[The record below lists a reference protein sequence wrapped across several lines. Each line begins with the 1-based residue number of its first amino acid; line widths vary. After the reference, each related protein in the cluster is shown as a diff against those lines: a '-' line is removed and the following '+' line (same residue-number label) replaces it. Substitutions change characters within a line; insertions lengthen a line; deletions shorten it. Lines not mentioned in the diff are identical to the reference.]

1 MLKIKQIIIAVLF
14 TFVLTSCGE
23 FTKVLNKGTSQEQ
36 YMLATKLYEEEKHN
50 KAIQLFEKVIPA
62 YRGKPQMERIQYMT
76 ADSYYKTEDY
86 SLSSYYFSKFIVNY
100 PESSKVE
107 EAAFLGAKSY
117 YLASPKY
124 SLDQQDTQKA
134 LVAFQSYIDTY
145 PNSELISEAN
155 VIYKDLVTRLE
166 KKDFEV
172 AKQYYH
178 IEKYNAAITAF
189 DSFNEEH
196 LGSVFKEDALFYKL
210 KATYDLGMKSV
221 LTKKEQRLL
230 DAKYAYNK
238 FKKAFPDS
246 KKMKEANNMLKQ
258 IDKELVIIK
267 EEFSTISQNN

>member
-1 MLKIKQIIIAVLF
+1 MQKNKIYIFILLIAIGVS
-14 TFVLTSCGE
+14 SCSE
-23 FTKVLNKGTSQEQ
+23 YQKVLNKGTVEKQ
-36 YMLATKLYEEEKHN
+36 YEMATKLYETQKYN
-50 KAIQLFEKVIPA
+50 KAIQLFEKVTPN

-86 SLSSYYFSKFIVNY
+86 ALSSYYFSKFITNY
-100 PESSKVE
+100 SESSKVE
-107 EAAFLGAKSY
+107 EAAFLAAKSY

-124 SLDQQDTQKA
+124 SLDQQDTEKA
-134 LVAFQSYIDTY
+134 LAAFQSYIDTY

-196 LGSVFKEDALFYKL
+196 LGSVFKEDALYYKL
-210 KATYDLGMKSV
+210 KATYDLGMKSI
-221 LTKKEQRLL
+221 LSKKEQRLL
-230 DAKYAYNK
+230 DAKYAYTK
-238 FKKAFPDS
+238 FQKSFPDS

-258 IDKELVIIK
+258 IDKELENTK
-267 EEFSTISQNN
+267 LQLSTISQNN

>member
-1 MLKIKQIIIAVLF
+1 MRKLNKL
-14 TFVLTSCGE
+14 VLTLLLVILFSSCGE
-23 FTKVLNKGTSQEQ
+23 YNKVLNKGKNADRYKMAVE
-36 YMLATKLYEEEKHN
+36 LYEKENYK
-50 KAIQLFEKVIPA
+50 KAIPLFEKLVGPYA
-62 YRGKPQMERIQYMT
+62 GKPQMERIQYMT

-155 VIYKDLVTRLE
+155 VIYRDLVTRLE

-178 IEKYNAAITAF
+178 TERYNAAITAF

-196 LGSVFKEDALFYKL
+196 LGSVFKEDALYFKL
-210 KATYDLGMKSV
+210 KATYDLGMKSI

-238 FKKAFPDS
+238 FQKSFPDS

-258 IDKELVIIK
+258 IDKELENIK

>member
-1 MLKIKQIIIAVLF
+1 MQKMNKLLF
-14 TFVLTSCGE
+14 TLLLVILFSSCGE
-23 FTKVLNKGTSQEQ
+23 YNKVLNKGKNADRYKMAAE
-36 YMLATKLYEEEKHN
+36 LYEKGDYK
-50 KAIQLFEKVIPA
+50 KAIPLFEKLVGPYA
-62 YRGKPQMERIQYMT
+62 GKPQMERIQYMT

-86 SLSSYYFSKFIVNY
+86 ALSSYYFSKFITNY
-100 PESSKVE
+100 SESSKVE
-107 EAAFLGAKSY
+107 EAAFLAAKSY

-124 SLDQQDTQKA
+124 SLDQQDTEKA
-134 LVAFQSYIDTY
+134 LAAFQSYIDTY

-196 LGSVFKEDALFYKL
+196 LGSVFKEDALYYKL
-210 KATYDLGMKSV
+210 KATYDLGMKSI
-221 LTKKEQRLL
+221 LSKKEQRLL
-230 DAKYAYNK
+230 DAKYAYTK
-238 FKKAFPDS
+238 FQKSFPDS

-258 IDKELVIIK
+258 IDKELENTK
-267 EEFSTISQNN
+267 LQLSTISQNN